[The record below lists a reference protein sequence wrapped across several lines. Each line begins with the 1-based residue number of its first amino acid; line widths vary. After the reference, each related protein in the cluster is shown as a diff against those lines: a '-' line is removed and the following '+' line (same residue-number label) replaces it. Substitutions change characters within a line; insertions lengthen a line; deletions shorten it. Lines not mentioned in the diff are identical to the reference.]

1 MKARTITDLHYLE
14 YLKILSKLRKPLQIN
29 KSQICSQQSFD
40 EFYEVMMS
48 ILLRNV
54 SRHE

>member
-29 KSQICSQQSFD
+29 KWQICSQQSFD
-40 EFYEVMMS
+40 EFYEVMTS